1 MSRRESESARRTL
14 RVAEVVRPAAGGI
27 RRHIATLLVG
37 LDRHSFTP
45 TLFAPADFAL
55 SEVDV
60 PRVPLAIA
68 ARTQPFADL
77 RTIRQLEQLLAGKFD
92 IVHAHGLRGALIGV
106 LAAHRAGVPSLFTA
120 HNLVPRSGLLQ
131 RSVLVLIGR
140 HASAIL
146 AVSEAV
152 AATLQESGI
161 PAEKIVVIPNGVD
174 LADFDAP
181 VETAQIR
188 AQFGVPAD
196 APLILAVGRFAPEKG
211 FDVLIDAFAR
221 LQAQIPHVKL
231 MLVGSGPLEEELRRR
246 AASAGEGVVFAGQQA
261 DVAPFLHAADL
272 VAIPSRQEGQG
283 IVALEAM
290 AARKP
295 VVASRVGGLAE
306 TIVPDETGLLVPPEE
321 TAALAEALA
330 GLLQD
335 RAKREAMGAKGR
347 QRVEKE
353 YTAAQM
359 VRRIEAVYERI
370 GTKT

>member
-1 MSRRESESARRTL
+1 MSRTESESARQTL

-27 RRHIATLLVG
+27 RRHIATLLAG
-37 LDRHSFTP
+37 LDRKRFAP

-55 SEVDV
+55 SEAEVA
-60 PRVPLAIA
+60 RVPLAIA

-77 RTIRQLEQLLAGKFD
+77 RAIRQLAQLLCGNFD

-131 RSVLVLIGR
+131 RSVLALIGR
-140 HASAIL
+140 HASAVL

-152 AATLQESGI
+152 AATLKEFGI
-161 PAEKIVVIPNGVD
+161 PAEKITVIPNGVD

-181 VETAQIR
+181 VEAAQLR

-196 APLILAVGRFAPEKG
+196 VPLILAVGRFASEKG
-211 FDVLIDAFAR
+211 FDVLIDAFAQM
-221 LQAQIPHVKL
+221 QAQGSSARL

-246 AASAGEGVVFAGQQA
+246 AASAEDRIVFAGQQA
-261 DVAPFLHAADL
+261 NVAPFLHAADL

-306 TIVPDETGLLVPPEE
+306 TIVPEETGLLVPPEE
-321 TAALAEALA
+321 TTAWADALA

-335 RAKREAMGAKGR
+335 RAKREAMGAEGR

-353 YTAAQM
+353 YTAVQM

-370 GTKT
+370 GTKA